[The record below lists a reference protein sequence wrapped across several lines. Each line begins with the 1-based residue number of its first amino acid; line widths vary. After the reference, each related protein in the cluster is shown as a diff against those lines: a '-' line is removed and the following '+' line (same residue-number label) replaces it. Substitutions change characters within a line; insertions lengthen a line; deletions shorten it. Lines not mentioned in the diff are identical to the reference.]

1 MNNSKQTTV
10 AALLALIL
18 MVPLASGVNTPASA
32 QDVITI
38 ENGEI
43 TIESEDGE
51 KTIYID
57 AESMED
63 LISET
68 LDEAM
73 DGMQDVLAELDEM
86 QLEIRLGDDNQ
97 LSFETEDQMWS
108 VNMDVIMKEIGS
120 ALEVAFDE
128 MDTEDWSDHH
138 HFSDGDFDDEDLAE
152 ELDRLKDELHR
163 LKKELDQLKEL

>member
-1 MNNSKQTTV
+1 MNNPKQTTTV
-10 AALLALIL
+10 AIIALIL
-18 MVPLASGVNTPASA
+18 VVSLASGVNSQAIA

-43 TIESEDGE
+43 TIESTGSE
-51 KTIYID
+51 KTIIID
-57 AESMED
+57 AASMEH

-68 LDEAM
+68 LEDAM

-108 VNMDVIMKEIGS
+108 VNLDLIMKEIGS

-128 MDTEDWSDHH
+128 MDTDSWSDHH
-138 HFSDGDFDDEDLAE
+138 HFRDNDFDEEDLAE

-163 LKKELDQLKEL
+163 LQKELDHLKEI